1 MNDTLRKSS
10 EETLMIDRLC
20 TRGDTLFTRRNKDK
34 VKIRLIAQLNAA
46 QLALSENAKRCT
58 VSRFAVFFDKIAVS
72 DGNRALYDDLCKKA

>member
-20 TRGDTLFTRRNKDK
+20 TRGYTLFTRRNKDK

-46 QLALSENAKRCT
+46 
-58 VSRFAVFFDKIAVS
+58 
-72 DGNRALYDDLCKKA
+72 